1 MDLSYFTNGTKYISR
16 TWAICKSLF
25 LGTIIGFGL
34 YLTVKDSYPDSY
46 RLFVTT
52 IFIVV
57 IPLVYFTLKFYSK
70 CPNCKKSF
78 CTRKIGQETL
88 REELAKGTKKVDN
101 RTVSTTF
108 RIKDIEIYTKCD
120 KCGFE
125 NFYTVTKKTE
135 V

>member
-52 IFIVV
+52 MPIVSTL
-57 IPLVYFTLKFYSK
+57 ITYFWFKFYSK
-70 CPNCKKSF
+70 CPSCKKPF
-78 CTRKIGQETL
+78 CTRKIDQKVL
-88 REELAKGTKKVDN
+88 REELARGTKQVDN

-125 NFYTVTKKTE
+125 NSYTVTKKTE